1 MSGTDRVDAL
11 DAVRDGST
19 GGPPDCE
26 PLPLRNAGGGGRE
39 LGSVGAFRE
48 GRLGAGRLGVVGAL
62 GAGGGGGLAGE
73 GLFGGGGG
81 AELGGAGAPFRF
93 GTEGGLPKAG
103 GLAVLF

>member
-1 MSGTDRVDAL
+1 
-11 DAVRDGST
+11 
-19 GGPPDCE
+19 
-26 PLPLRNAGGGGRE
+26 
-39 LGSVGAFRE
+39 
-48 GRLGAGRLGVVGAL
+48 VVGAL